1 MSSGARA
8 RFVAAYSK
16 LIADVWSD
24 PACEAQL
31 VAAPAAFLKAY
42 DIVGP
47 ENCSVEV
54 VRNPHDSAPDL
65 NIQIRAWEASFETG
79 TLILYV
85 PELDPFTEVELSEHE
100 LDDLVGGL
108 SSTCACCCPCC
119 CTPA

>member
-24 PACEAQL
+24 PASEAQL
-31 VAAPAAFLKAY
+31 LAAPAAFLKAY
-42 DIVGP
+42 DIVGAD
-47 ENCSVEV
+47 NCAIKV
-54 VRNPHDSAPDL
+54 VRNPHGSAPDL
-65 NIQIRAWEASFETG
+65 NIQIEAWEASFETG
-79 TLILYV
+79 TLVLYV
-85 PELDPFTEVELSEHE
+85 PELDPLDDVELEENE
-100 LDDLVGGL
+100 LDDLVGGI